1 LPSCL
6 APVPRIV
13 AEARAVSPTP
23 STVGLTST
31 DSDGFDGPGVG
42 AGDGDAGVSAEGVV
56 DDVLPLLLPQ
66 AAANAHTSSIAID
79 CRLKTRIV

>member
-1 LPSCL
+1 
-6 APVPRIV
+6 
-13 AEARAVSPTP
+13 
-23 STVGLTST
+23 
-31 DSDGFDGPGVG
+31 
-42 AGDGDAGVSAEGVV
+42 VSAEGVV